1 MFEEVERPSI
11 LREMLRFM
19 LLEFVL
25 CSAAV
30 SLAIPLMAIESF
42 GKEPHSHFI
51 GVAIALV
58 IGFAMGKAISRSSPR
73 LAPLNCWAWLFPGT
87 LFVLGILQE
96 LLQPPPISSVPS
108 EYFYSSSATEG
119 GIGIFLLTIPGVV
132 SIGYSFGALWFRRR
146 SRQASERDP
155 GDSRLVS

>member
-87 LFVLGILQE
+87 LLVLGILQE

-108 EYFYSSSATEG
+108 EYD
-119 GIGIFLLTIPGVV
+119 
-132 SIGYSFGALWFRRR
+132 RRR
-146 SRQASERDP
+146 NWDILVNHPRCRVDWLFVRGTLVPPPLAS
-155 GDSRLVS
+155 GF